1 MRPPARSTADP
12 LHTLRDRIS
21 ASRAEV
27 RSVEAGLGPGSP
39 TLDRGSVREWFADC
53 CPAVIFAGI
62 AARSLADKPGSILW
76 IGRTCWPFL
85 DIPRFCSI
93 QAQDSRSGWI
103 ELWVGRSPTS
113 DPTPQRCIHML
124 DRMPATTPWRDD
136 SRSRLLKGPSMKAAI
151 VMVLY
156 AAALLCVG
164 YLTYSL
170 APPGANAATALYI
183 SAGIGA
189 LMVLCAIATLARK
202 VNRTVGMIGIH
213 LGLVLP
219 LLAAAGPIA
228 RLPGSMENAKR
239 FNDAVAAQGVMV
251 EPLTDENRDLPHPVA
266 YQSVALGSTAAL
278 SLFAFGAILSHRSKT
293 PKKDDAGE

>member
-1 MRPPARSTADP
+1 
-12 LHTLRDRIS
+12 
-21 ASRAEV
+21 
-27 RSVEAGLGPGSP
+27 
-39 TLDRGSVREWFADC
+39 
-53 CPAVIFAGI
+53 
-62 AARSLADKPGSILW
+62 
-76 IGRTCWPFL
+76 
-85 DIPRFCSI
+85 
-93 QAQDSRSGWI
+93 
-103 ELWVGRSPTS
+103 
-113 DPTPQRCIHML
+113 
-124 DRMPATTPWRDD
+124 
-136 SRSRLLKGPSMKAAI
+136 MKAAI

-156 AAALLCVG
+156 AAALLGVG

-202 VNRTVGMIGIH
+202 VNRTAGMIGIH

-228 RLPGSMENAKR
+228 RLPGSLENAKR

-278 SLFAFGAILSHRSKT
+278 SLFAFGAILSHRPKP